1 MTAHGKVLSPER
13 LDLRGLE
20 PPEPLRRA
28 LEAIE
33 ASRPGGVLEVV
44 TDREPF
50 LLYHE
55 LDRRKHPYV
64 REARPDGFYTIVE
77 RSGGGRLPQ

>member
-1 MTAHGKVLSPER
+1 MTGRGQALSAER

-33 ASRPGGVLEVV
+33 ATSPGGVVELI

-50 LLYHE
+50 LLYRE
-55 LDRRKHPYV
+55 LDRRAHLYV
-64 REARPDGFYTIVE
+64 REVRADGFYTIVE
-77 RSGGGRLPQ
+77 RSAEGRVL